1 MRVHHLSLMLFCYKL
16 NFIGRKKLDAFLK
29 DRLSITVAN
38 LRPPNRK
45 NKKRTKK
52 RAVERF
58 EGEVDDIVKNMM
70 MITEY
75 DHLFHSKQR
84 RDTFVKRIGKVSF
97 NSQKKYI
104 IQYGKSWE
112 GVI

>member
-1 MRVHHLSLMLFCYKL
+1 MYKL
-16 NFIGRKKLDAFLK
+16 DFPGRKKLDTFLK

-58 EGEVDDIVKNMM
+58 EGEVDKIVKNLLT
-70 MITEY
+70 TEY
-75 DHLFHSKQR
+75 DHLFHKKPSKE
-84 RDTFVKRIGKVSF
+84 DYAKKIGKVSLPQNF
-97 NSQKKYI
+97 YI
-104 IQYGKSWE
+104 
-112 GVI
+112 

>member
-1 MRVHHLSLMLFCYKL
+1 M
-16 NFIGRKKLDAFLK
+16 G
-29 DRLSITVAN
+29 N

-58 EGEVDDIVKNMM
+58 EGEVEDIVKNI

-84 RDTFVKRIGKVSF
+84 RDKFVKKIGKVSF
-97 NSQKKYI
+97 NSGKKYNLH
-104 IQYGKSWE
+104 YTTFFDT
-112 GVI
+112 

>member
-1 MRVHHLSLMLFCYKL
+1 M
-16 NFIGRKKLDAFLK
+16 FLQ
-29 DRLSITVAN
+29 DRLSITVET
-38 LRPPNRK
+38 LRPPCRK

-58 EGEVDDIVKNMM
+58 EGEVDDIVKNI

-84 RDTFVKRIGKVSF
+84 RDTFVKRIGMVSF

>member
-1 MRVHHLSLMLFCYKL
+1 M
-16 NFIGRKKLDAFLK
+16 LK

-84 RDTFVKRIGKVSF
+84 RDTFVKRIELRMLSLSIKLLKI
-97 NSQKKYI
+97 NK
-104 IQYGKSWE
+104 
-112 GVI
+112 